1 MSRLLA
7 FAIAVSSSTGV
18 LAVATPAYGVSAS
31 DVIATAK
38 DEVGTPEG
46 SARADSYG
54 AAVHLY
60 DSTHNYAWCAVF
72 VSWVMERTGTS
83 GFRSASVGDWIAI
96 AGANSFGLSIAETP
110 QAGDLV
116 AFDWDGNGD
125 FAYPNRHMG
134 FVASIRS
141 DGRFTT
147 IEATPASP
155 RAERV
160 WQRGHAAPPTATRPF
175 SSGSTSTPTAPPA
188 PETSTPTRRADRI
201 GRFRMAGGSFH
212 WR

>member
-1 MSRLLA
+1 MSRSPRMSRLLLA
-7 FAIAVSSSTGV
+7 FAITVSSSTGV

-83 GFRSASVGDWIAI
+83 GFRSASVGDWIAM
-96 AGANSFGLSIAETP
+96 AGANSFGLSIADTP
-110 QAGDLV
+110 RAGDLV

-141 DGRFTT
+141 DGGITT
-147 IEATPASP
+147 VEGNTSLPSGGEGVAKRARSTADGYSTLFIRIDVDSHSAAGPRDINSDPA
-155 RAERV
+155 R
-160 WQRGHAAPPTATRPF
+160 
-175 SSGSTSTPTAPPA
+175 
-188 PETSTPTRRADRI
+188 
-201 GRFRMAGGSFH
+201 
-212 WR
+212 

>member
-1 MSRLLA
+1 MSRPPRMSRLLLA

-18 LAVATPAYGVSAS
+18 LAVATPAYAVSS
-31 DVIATAK
+31 SEVIATAR

-72 VSWVMERTGTS
+72 VSWVMERTGAS
-83 GFRSASVGDWIAI
+83 GFRSASVGDWIAM

-125 FAYPNRHMG
+125 FAYPNRHIG

-147 IEATPASP
+147 IEGNTSLPSGGDGVAKRARSTADDYSTLFIRIDVHSPSAARLSAINSDPA
-155 RAERV
+155 R
-160 WQRGHAAPPTATRPF
+160 
-175 SSGSTSTPTAPPA
+175 
-188 PETSTPTRRADRI
+188 
-201 GRFRMAGGSFH
+201 
-212 WR
+212 

>member
-1 MSRLLA
+1 MSRLLLA
-7 FAIAVSSSTGV
+7 LAIAVSSSTGI
-18 LAVATPAYGVSAS
+18 LAGATPAYAVSAP

-54 AAVHLY
+54 AAVNLY

-72 VSWVMERTGTS
+72 VSWVIRHTGAS
-83 GFRSASVGDWIAI
+83 GFRSASVGDWIAM
-96 AGANSFGLSIAETP
+96 AGANSFGLSITETP

-125 FAYPNRHMG
+125 FAYPHRHIG
-134 FVASIRS
+134 FVTSIRS

-147 IEATPASP
+147 IEGNTSLPSGGDGVAKRARSTARGYSTIFIRIDVDSRSAAGLSAINSDPA
-155 RAERV
+155 R
-160 WQRGHAAPPTATRPF
+160 
-175 SSGSTSTPTAPPA
+175 
-188 PETSTPTRRADRI
+188 
-201 GRFRMAGGSFH
+201 
-212 WR
+212 

>member
-1 MSRLLA
+1 MSRSPRMSRLLLA
-7 FAIAVSSSTGV
+7 FAITVSSSTGV
-18 LAVATPAYGVSAS
+18 LAVATPAYAVSAS

-83 GFRSASVGDWIAI
+83 GFRSASVGDWIAM

-147 IEATPASP
+147 IEGNTSLPSGGEGVAKRARSTADGYSTLFIRIDVDSRSATGP
-155 RAERV
+155 RAIN
-160 WQRGHAAPPTATRPF
+160 
-175 SSGSTSTPTAPPA
+175 SDPA
-188 PETSTPTRRADRI
+188 R
-201 GRFRMAGGSFH
+201 
-212 WR
+212 